1 MKTWIKTAV
10 AAAVAATAAFSAPA
24 VIAGGGGGWHDM
36 HGGMHGG
43 MHGMKHRMD
52 PEAMSARA
60 DRHLAQLQDALALR
74 PEQRPAWE
82 TFSAAMR
89 SRAQKA
95 AEQIQSKRSAERPMT
110 APERM
115 ERMETFAETQLE
127 SMREMHAAA
136 AKFYDVLDAAQKKTF
151 DEQFHVGG
159 RRHWGERQQ
168 RPAGME
174 GPAAPTRAP

>member
-10 AAAVAATAAFSAPA
+10 AAAVAATAGFAAPA
-24 VIAGGGGGWHDM
+24 AIAGGGGGWHDM
-36 HGGMHGG
+36 HAGMHGG

-52 PEAMSARA
+52 PAAMSARA
-60 DRHLAQLQDALALR
+60 DQHLARLQEALALR

-95 AEQIQSKRSAERPMT
+95 AEQMQSMRGGERPMT

-115 ERMETFAETQLE
+115 ERMETFAEMRLA

-136 AKFYDVLDAAQKKTF
+136 AKLYDVLDETQKKTF
-151 DEQFHVGG
+151 DEQFRVGG
-159 RRHWGERQQ
+159 PRRGDRQQ
-168 RPAGME
+168 WPGRMERSPA
-174 GPAAPTRAP
+174 P